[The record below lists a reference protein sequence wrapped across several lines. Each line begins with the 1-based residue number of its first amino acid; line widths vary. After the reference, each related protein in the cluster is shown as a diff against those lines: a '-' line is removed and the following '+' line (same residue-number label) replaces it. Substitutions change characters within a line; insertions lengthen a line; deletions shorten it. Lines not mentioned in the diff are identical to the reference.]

1 MELYSRARNSCV
13 PENIWSTRGSTGIF
27 AIGEKLGMVDGAI
40 TVCIILS
47 GQVNIQT
54 IEHSSVYIHKF
65 WVCMGNIG
73 GI

>member
-1 MELYSRARNSCV
+1 V
-13 PENIWSTRGSTGIF
+13 HENIWSTRGYTSNF
-27 AIGEKLGMVDGAI
+27 AIREKLGMVDGAI
-40 TVCIILS
+40 TVYNVLS
-47 GQVNIQT
+47 GQGNVQT

>member
-1 MELYSRARNSCV
+1 VCMKIYGLREDTPA
-13 PENIWSTRGSTGIF
+13 IF
-27 AIGEKLGMVDGAI
+27 AIREKLGMVDGAI
-40 TVCIILS
+40 TVYNVLS
-47 GQVNIQT
+47 GQGNVQT